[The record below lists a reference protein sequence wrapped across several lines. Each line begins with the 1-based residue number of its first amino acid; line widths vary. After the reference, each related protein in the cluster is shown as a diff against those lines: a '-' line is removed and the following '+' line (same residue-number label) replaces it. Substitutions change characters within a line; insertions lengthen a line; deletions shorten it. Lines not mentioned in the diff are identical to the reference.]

1 LVIYGGSIYTDDNLC
16 DLLTEKSTNCLKKK
30 NDIKERETQQ
40 KWFIVLSTLLI
51 LAIFLILGFDK
62 RLGWSN
68 VSVWISI
75 HANCFVFIGYMF
87 FILTVRTNEF
97 AARTVSVEEGQKVV
111 SSGVYSIVRHP
122 MYLAMTIIFCLN
134 HLLWDLIGH
143 YYRQLFFRL
152 F

>member
-30 NDIKERETQQ
+30 NDLKERETEQ

-75 HANCFVFIGYMF
+75 LENFFVFIG
-87 FILTVRTNEF
+87 
-97 AARTVSVEEGQKVV
+97 
-111 SSGVYSIVRHP
+111 
-122 MYLAMTIIFCLN
+122 
-134 HLLWDLIGH
+134 
-143 YYRQLFFRL
+143 
-152 F
+152 